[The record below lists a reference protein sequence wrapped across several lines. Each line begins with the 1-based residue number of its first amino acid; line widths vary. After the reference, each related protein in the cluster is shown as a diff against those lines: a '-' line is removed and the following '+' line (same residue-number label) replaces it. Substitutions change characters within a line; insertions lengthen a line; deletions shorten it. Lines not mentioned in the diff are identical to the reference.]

1 MNHGIRWT
9 EWEDGIVVDVSI
21 SISKIK
27 GINRDTLEDLVSEL
41 VEKLRAAEVCP
52 IEIKEV
58 DNDPLC
64 HSRRPSRW
72 AGLDQPIE
80 EMLREERIT
89 RSRHRRLCG
98 YQEGRHKHLSQPLDE
113 QD

>member
-58 DNDPLC
+58 DNDPFRAC
-64 HSRRPSRW
+64 RCQVRPFST
-72 AGLDQPIE
+72 G
-80 EMLREERIT
+80 ERNT
-89 RSRHRRLCG
+89 NHRNMCAPLGARQRHLA
-98 YQEGRHKHLSQPLDE
+98 QPLAEDN
-113 QD
+113 QKDYQQQT

>member
-41 VEKLRAAEVCP
+41 VEKLRAAEVC
-52 IEIKEV
+52 
-58 DNDPLC
+58 
-64 HSRRPSRW
+64 
-72 AGLDQPIE
+72 
-80 EMLREERIT
+80 
-89 RSRHRRLCG
+89 
-98 YQEGRHKHLSQPLDE
+98 
-113 QD
+113 